1 MKYITDIHALNLP
14 CLLGT
19 TGDWHASALQWNSPR
34 MLESDCSPFG
44 DWGIEIDREVPPLGH
59 GKFAVANHI
68 RALLDMIVL
77 GRFTVAQGMNGVFL
91 DTDEYDD
98 VIFDKVFV
106 LSALPTWNNIDHFM
120 TREYKMKWVRYKQAR
135 AQQ

>member
-1 MKYITDIHALNLP
+1 
-14 CLLGT
+14 
-19 TGDWHASALQWNSPR
+19 

-44 DWGIEIDREVPPLGH
+44 DWGIEIDQEVPPLGNR
-59 GKFAVANHI
+59 KFAVANHV

-106 LSALPTWNNIDHFM
+106 LSAHSEPNDLVAQPDSDRSTNFIPPSKLQSLPTWDDIDHFM
-120 TREYKMKWVRYKQAR
+120 TREYKMKWVRYKQAQ